1 MSLLDYFLPSVEQLT
16 NFLAVLATFAI
27 FAILGAGVFTGKRF
41 AATDV
46 FVGWGIVNAAFIL
59 GAVIGHVPFTWIAY
73 SLWGTALPCAFL
85 VWRQYKSAAIVPA
98 AADVV
103 WRILFLALPLLLLVA
118 AMKASQWD
126 EFSHWLPN
134 SQYILRHDGF
144 PGGEMPPS
152 PSVYPGY
159 PYGLPLITYLSSKL
173 AGGFIEN
180 GGAIANVLLLL
191 LLGPI
196 YIFVVRRGLELPR
209 EWAQSWGVAALGIL
223 GVTLFSTM
231 FVQKIVF
238 TTYADS
244 ATAVVLA
251 VTGALGWRM
260 LEALAFEEQD
270 EKGRAKSLAWQFAF
284 ATITLLNIK
293 QPNLALL
300 GLVLG
305 GMGLVAL
312 RDPKIRF
319 LGFLKL
325 MPIMLMPGVVTYLS
339 WRYHIKTY
347 LPMGEFNFLPMESW
361 LISEAFFI
369 LKQMLIILSKKGA
382 YLVMMTVIS
391 LTSLYALWKYQGGF
405 ARFGILAGTVF
416 VGFNF
421 ILWILYITAF
431 GEGNA
436 LAVRSF
442 WRFNLQLGLIGCTAA
457 AYGVAILW
465 RLHVRQR
472 LQKDHIL
479 YRILP
484 ALGVALVLA
493 TPVAV
498 VDKLRFDI
506 RPQKD
511 HMRMVGQE
519 LARTLPE
526 GARLAIID
534 PRGVGLT
541 DQIIRYEL
549 TSGPGAG
556 RDLSIIYKFNVI
568 KISHEEL
575 RAKLANKSVTHAWVH
590 QPLTEVQEA
599 LDIELKPSNSH
610 LLSYADGKWKLLR
623 SWPYDGYDDPYS
635 LPD

>member
-1 MSLLDYFLPSVEQLT
+1 MSLLYYFLPSVEQLT
-16 NFLAVLATFAI
+16 NLLAVLATLAV

-46 FVGWGIVNAAFIL
+46 FVGWGIVNVAFIL

-85 VWRQYKSAAIVPA
+85 VWRQYQSAAIVPA
-98 AADVV
+98 AANVV
-103 WRILFLALPLLLLVA
+103 WRILFLASPLLLLVA

-134 SQYILRHDGF
+134 SQYIFRHDGF

-159 PYGLPLITYLSSKL
+159 PYGLLLITYLSSKL
-173 AGGFIEN
+173 SGGFIEN

-191 LLGPI
+191 LLGPV
-196 YIFVVRRGLELPR
+196 YIFVVRRGLKLPR

-223 GVTLFSTM
+223 GVTLFSTT

-244 ATAVVLA
+244 TTAVVLA
-251 VTGALGWRM
+251 ATGVLGWRM

-270 EKGRAKSLAWQFAF
+270 EKRRAKSLAWQFAF
-284 ATITLLNIK
+284 ATIALLNIK

-325 MPIMLMPGVVTYLS
+325 LPIMLIPGIVTHLS
-339 WRYHIKTY
+339 WRYHVKTY
-347 LPMGEFNFLPMESW
+347 SPMGEFSFLPMESW

-382 YLVMMTVIS
+382 YLGMMTVIS
-391 LTSLYALWKYQGGF
+391 LTSLYALWKYKGGF

-421 ILWILYITAF
+421 TLWILYITAF

-457 AYGVAILW
+457 AYGIAILW

-498 VDKLRFDI
+498 ADKLRFDI

-526 GARLAIID
+526 GARLAVID

-541 DQIIRYEL
+541 DQIINYEL

-556 RDLSIIYKFNVI
+556 RDLSLIYKFNVI

-575 RAKLANKSVTHAWVH
+575 RAKLANNSVTHAWVH